1 MSPRPAP
8 PTSGYKVTP
17 FRVLFVCTG
26 NLHRSPMAERLLR
39 VRLASCPSAIQVS
52 SAGTVAKAGTPMH
65 PASAALLLGL
75 GGDPCGA
82 LARRLTAALVEDS
95 DLVLGAAAEHREA
108 AVRLSPLWALQR
120 AFTLREFTRLLRPE
134 DAAGATE
141 PAERAAA
148 LVKGAAARRGAGG
161 NRPDDDDVTDPHGA
175 PTQVAREVAARIAES
190 VERIATAVLAAPPVR
205 EHLTIES

>member
-1 MSPRPAP
+1 MDPA
-8 PTSGYKVTP
+8 
-17 FRVLFVCTG
+17 
-26 NLHRSPMAERLLR
+26 A
-39 VRLASCPSAIQVS
+39 
-52 SAGTVAKAGTPMH
+52 
-65 PASAALLLGL
+65 AALLIGL
-75 GGDPCGA
+75 GGDPHGA
-82 LARRLTAALVEDS
+82 LARRLTAALVDDS

-120 AFTLREFTRLLRPE
+120 AFTLREFARLLRPE

-161 NRPDDDDVTDPHGA
+161 DRLDDDDVADPYGA
-175 PTQVAREVAARIAES
+175 PTQVAREAAARIAES
-190 VERIATAVLAAPPVR
+190 VQRIATAVLAVPPVR